1 MDKNPKNLWHPFL
14 NTSAKDPFPP
24 FTKRVRSKLHPN
36 ADSFQVMTGQTEG
49 AAFGGY
55 GNGGCFFGTLCSGPT
70 GGVIGYSFSR
80 PDHHYDENG
89 NIKPEWR
96 GLKFSYPPYASNSA
110 ADLLSLPRS
119 PLR

>member
-1 MDKNPKNLWHPFL
+1 
-14 NTSAKDPFPP
+14 
-24 FTKRVRSKLHPN
+24 
-36 ADSFQVMTGQTEG
+36 MTGQTEG
-49 AAFGGY
+49 AAIAFGGY

-110 ADLLSLPRS
+110 GDLLSLPRG